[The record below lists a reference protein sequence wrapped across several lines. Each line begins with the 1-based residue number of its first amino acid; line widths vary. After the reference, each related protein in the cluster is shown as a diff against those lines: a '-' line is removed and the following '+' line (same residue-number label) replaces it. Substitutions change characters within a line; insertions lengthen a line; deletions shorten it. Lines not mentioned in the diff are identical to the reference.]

1 MMYADK
7 FAAAIKCGRAF
18 LREFKDITYV
28 PFGSEYSIYLKNLN
42 NVRALVS
49 ITIDGK
55 SATDGI
61 NLTLQ
66 PNSEAVLERFIK
78 NGNFSEG
85 NRFKFIE
92 RTPGVEQHRGIS
104 AEDGLIRIE
113 YWFEKETPKIDWVPW
128 VKPHYPWERRRDDWY
143 LNNNVEYSKCFGGDD
158 ENFLDS
164 EVRSSNIER
173 MSDTVRTSDA
183 GLCSTERSRGI
194 TGSSATYSANVS
206 APGSDVV
213 RHLMKSASVNHVRSA
228 PQNDVGVTAPGSV
241 SDQKFKEAAWFATET
256 QSHVIVLRLLGETEE
271 GKRVRKPVT
280 TRMKPKCT
288 MCGHQNRASNKCCSE
303 CGAGLELV
311 V

>member
-1 MMYADK
+1 MYADK

-61 NLTLQ
+61 NLVVQ
-66 PNSEAVLERFIK
+66 PNTEVTLERFIK

-92 RTPGVEQHRGIS
+92 RTAGVEQHRGIS

-113 YWFEKETPKIDWVPW
+113 YWFEKEYPKFDWATWKPDPW
-128 VKPHYPWERRRDDWY
+128 NRRKGDWWY
-143 LNNNVEYSKCFGGDD
+143 DNNVQYTKCFGGDAKGFDSD
-158 ENFLDS
+158 EDG
-164 EVRSSNIER
+164 EVYCSGSLGDTMKGLSSSSRSYSGN
-173 MSDTVRTSDA
+173 V
-183 GLCSTERSRGI
+183 
-194 TGSSATYSANVS
+194 GSA
-206 APGSDVV
+206 
-213 RHLMKSASVNHVRSA
+213 SASVNHVNLKSASVARARSV
-228 PQNDVGVTAPGSV
+228 PQNDVGVTAPGGI
-241 SDQKFKEAAWFATET
+241 SDQKFAEASWFSTET

-280 TRMKPKCT
+280 TRMKPKCS

-303 CGAGLELV
+303 CGAGLEIV